1 MSAIAIPDVLGKFR
15 ITTLTFQD
23 LASLDGKELGPACSP
38 YGVIGITISKAIVRA
53 DANVNSDSRGVA
65 LKSTSCPPETNQ
77 SQIDLRFAKTQAGFG
92 FFYRAPGA
100 ASLTVE
106 VFDSHEIELEEAV
119 FCDVEGYAGMIRAR
133 PEIGF
138 VRIAAGIESLD
149 VAQDFGFYI
158 DDLSFGRELKG
169 SY

>member
-1 MSAIAIPDVLGKFR
+1 MICAFQNPREDSDFFIAPR
-15 ITTLTFQD
+15 
-23 LASLDGKELGPACSP
+23 
-38 YGVIGITISKAIVRA
+38 
-53 DANVNSDSRGVA
+53 
-65 LKSTSCPPETNQ
+65 
-77 SQIDLRFAKTQAGFG
+77 
-92 FFYRAPGA
+92 GA

-119 FCDVEGYAGMIRAR
+119 FCDVEGFAGMIRAR

-138 VRIAAGIESLD
+138 VRIVAGIESLD